1 MDAAVLAVS
10 PFITLRLSVVLLLV
24 HIGLQSIPATLE
36 LGSSWNAGPRDD
48 GKKPSGVFA
57 GRAER
62 AFANFRETYPAFIGL
77 AVSLAITGDLSGW
90 GLVGAWLWLV
100 CRIVYIPLYLAG
112 IPLYPLARLGW
123 IVDRL
128 ARHDGRAYLLTD
140 IGTRK
145 RPETPPCIP
154 ICSNLLP

>member
-10 PFITLRLSVVLLLV
+10 PFITLLAWSVVLLLV

-90 GLVGAWLWLV
+90 GLVGAWLWFV

-112 IPLYPLARLGW
+112 IPYIRSLVWVGSLLG
-123 IVDRL
+123 
-128 ARHDGRAYLLTD
+128 LLVMTAVL
-140 IGTRK
+140 IF
-145 RPETPPCIP
+145 
-154 ICSNLLP
+154 

>member
-10 PFITLRLSVVLLLV
+10 PFITLVAWSVVVLAV

-36 LGSSWNAGPRDD
+36 LGSAWNASARDEQRRPT
-48 GKKPSGVFA
+48 GIFA

-77 AVSLAITGDLSGW
+77 ALSLAITGDLSGW
-90 GLVGAWLWLV
+90 GLSGAWMWLV

-112 IPLYPLARLGW
+112 IPYIRSLVWLGSLAG
-123 IVDRL
+123 
-128 ARHDGRAYLLTD
+128 LLVMTAVL
-140 IGTRK
+140 IF
-145 RPETPPCIP
+145 
-154 ICSNLLP
+154 